1 MKRGSS
7 RRLMLAPSSLA
18 VAMIALSLLRRHLL
32 GGVLN
37 GLDDIVVAR
46 AAAEIAVELVPDL
59 FLRRLGIALEELRR
73 RHDHARRAEAALQ
86 PVLLPEG
93 VLDRVQLAVLGHA
106 FDRGDLRAVGLDGQ
120 HGAGLH
126 GLAIQMDGAGPAL
139 AGVAAHV
146 RAREPGQLADEVHE
160 QEPGLDVMR
169 VSDAIDGHGRF
180 HCAYLLRGLRVDDC
194 RLVVEGSEAGKAL
207 KPYSWGLGMSRPR
220 TTSKFRLPRTKSY
233 IRSHGYPFRA
243 EGGARDTTEPAG
255 VGGGAARTVRGRHAR
270 RERGTAGRGR
280 R

>member
-59 FLRRLGIALEELRR
+59 FLRRLGIALEELRG

-126 GLAIQMDGAGPAL
+126 GLAVQMDDAGPAL
-139 AGVAAHV
+139 ARVAAHV
-146 RAREPGQLADEVHE
+146 RAGEPGQLADEVHE
-160 QEPGLDVMR
+160 EEPGLDVMR

-180 HCAYLLRGLRVDDC
+180 HCAYLLRGLDADWS
-194 RLVVEGSEAGKAL
+194 L
-207 KPYSWGLGMSRPR
+207 PPR
-220 TTSKFRLPRTKSY
+220 HR
-233 IRSHGYPFRA
+233 G
-243 EGGARDTTEPAG
+243 
-255 VGGGAARTVRGRHAR
+255 VRGRRSAQTLVPATWYVKATHHIKISVTEQEVVHPKSR
-270 RERGTAGRGR
+270 LPIPSRGR
-280 R
+280 SP

>member
-32 GGVLN
+32 GGVRN

-59 FLRRLGIALEELRR
+59 FFRRLGVALEELGRG
-73 RHDHARRAEAALQ
+73 HDHARRAEAALQ

-93 VLDRVQLAVLGHA
+93 VLDGVQLAVLGHA

-120 HGAGLH
+120 HGTGLH
-126 GLAIQMDGAGPAL
+126 GLSIQMDGAGPAL

-180 HCAYLLRGLRVDDC
+180 HCAYLLRGLIA
-194 RLVVEGSEAGKAL
+194 GSMTAASSSRGPRPAKRSNLSPEA
-207 KPYSWGLGMSRPR
+207 WGCQGHA
-220 TTSKFRLPRTKSY
+220 
-233 IRSHGYPFRA
+233 SHQNFGYRQL
-243 EGGARDTTEPAG
+243 
-255 VGGGAARTVRGRHAR
+255 
-270 RERGTAGRGR
+270 
-280 R
+280 